1 MGAIRLVS
9 LIAGALLI
17 MASFSAFFTVNQTQQ
32 ALVLQFGEPKRTIQ
46 EPGLAFKLPFIQ
58 DVIYYEKRVL
68 SLIPQDAE
76 EVILSDQ
83 KRLQVDAYA
92 RYQIED
98 PLLFYQTVRNE
109 LGARGRLE
117 AIIDSSVR
125 RALGRETLA
134 SILTGQRN
142 DITRSIGEEVNASV
156 SSLGIRIIDVRLRR
170 ADYPTATSQNIFNRM
185 KSERE
190 REANEFRATGEEEA
204 QKIRADAEKTAG
216 VPAAKRGQGLASEV
230 ALARHDAPAC
240 GSGQRASVSSSHV
253 SFPGGLLPPTAKSR
267 SSNTASR
274 AFMRGTRSEG
284 ALVQAHERPASS
296 RVSASTT
303 AVASSIAPA
312 KSSRPPKD
320 ASATWPRRGAA
331 GIAHAVGSALQR
343 VPSKDSTLVS
353 ASPPSDENPPATYM
367 RSPCTAAPCCMRGS
381 DNLYLRRAPHYFDFS
396 SAASKRQSPSTPMAQ
411 LNLSF
416 NVFGNSREIS
426 RSQRLHQATVMRG
439 SM

>member
-1 MGAIRLVS
+1 MGIGRLVT
-9 LIAGALLI
+9 LAVIALLL
-17 MASFSAFFTVNQTQQ
+17 AGVSGSLFTVNQTQQ

-58 DVIYYEKRVL
+58 DVTYYEERVL

-156 SSLGIRIIDVRLRR
+156 SSLGIKIIDVRLRR
-170 ADYPTATSQNIFNRM
+170 ADYPAATSQNIFNRM

-190 REANEFRATGEEEA
+190 REAKEFRATGEEEA
-204 QKIRADAEKTAG
+204 QKIRADAEKTRT
-216 VPAAKRGQGLASEV
+216 VIISE
-230 ALARHDAPAC
+230 A
-240 GSGQRASVSSSHV
+240 QREAQE
-253 SFPGGLLPPTAKSR
+253 T
-267 SSNTASR
+267 
-274 AFMRGTRSEG
+274 
-284 ALVQAHERPASS
+284 
-296 RVSASTT
+296 
-303 AVASSIAPA
+303 
-312 KSSRPPKD
+312 
-320 ASATWPRRGAA
+320 RGAGDGKA
-331 GIAHAVGSALQR
+331 IEIYADSFGQDADFFAFYRSMEAYRKSMNNNDTSLVLSPDSSFFR
-343 VPSKDSTLVS
+343 FFKDKNG
-353 ASPPSDENPPATYM
+353 DE
-367 RSPCTAAPCCMRGS
+367 
-381 DNLYLRRAPHYFDFS
+381 
-396 SAASKRQSPSTPMAQ
+396 
-411 LNLSF
+411 
-416 NVFGNSREIS
+416 
-426 RSQRLHQATVMRG
+426 
-439 SM
+439 